1 MNENHPVRFEIL
13 WQAFQAKAD
22 LKVEADLPDNI
33 NAFNAYSET
42 AGEHYLR
49 PKLVIE
55 LSLLTES
62 IKEL

>member
-13 WQAFQAKAD
+13 WQAFQA
-22 LKVEADLPDNI
+22 VEADLPDNI
-33 NAFNAYSET
+33 NAFKHGLAPIQRRRENT
-42 AGEHYLR
+42 LR
-49 PKLVIE
+49 LGLVIE